1 MTMTEDDDTLDTPKR
16 HWAGRWVD
24 SYDGRELK
32 PYAGRPGAMDAFDLP
47 SRMGNRLVFRDGRQD
62 RIEHG

>member
-1 MTMTEDDDTLDTPKR
+1 MHEDDESLDMPHR
-16 HWAGRWVD
+16 VPSG
-24 SYDGRELK
+24 SYQGLELK

-62 RIEHG
+62 HIEHG

>member
-1 MTMTEDDDTLDTPKR
+1 MTMTEDDDTLEVPHRTPR
-16 HWAGRWVD
+16 GQ
-24 SYDGRELK
+24 YDGRELL
-32 PYAGRPGAMDAFDLP
+32 PYVGRPGAMDAFDLP